1 MTEINSSLPSE
12 IDDFFDNIPENEEDL
27 TSLFTEVAINKARE
41 LLVSDLDSVDNNSES
56 TGWDT
61 SSALTIAS
69 GSTEAEDEIEIPQT
83 SSSNLTP
90 CALIDI
96 INGSIQRCGEVKN
109 LRGLAQLVGT
119 WQLDD
124 NAVCEAK
131 LENLGVCR
139 EHFMFDQNRLHKEGA
154 KKEQDVTHSY
164 LHRRRCLFCGHNF
177 YYFSRG
183 KFCYEHSVS
192 FGSKNLHIP
201 CIGQKSCPALEIN
214 ELTITTAKL
223 QQKS

>member
-41 LLVSDLDSVDNNSES
+41 LFVSDLDNGDNDSES

-61 SSALTIAS
+61 GSALTIAS
-69 GSTEAEDEIEIPQT
+69 GSTEAEDEIEIPHT
-83 SSSNLTP
+83 SSLNLTP
-90 CALIDI
+90 CVLIDK

-131 LENLGVCR
+131 ELENLGVCR
-139 EHFMFDQNRLHKEGA
+139 EHFMFDQNRLHKKGA
-154 KKEQDVTHSY
+154 KKEHSVTHSY
-164 LHRRRCLFCGHNF
+164 LHRRRCLICGHNF
-177 YYFSRG
+177 YFLA
-183 KFCYEHSVS
+183 V
-192 FGSKNLHIP
+192 KNFVMNIQFLLEVKI
-201 CIGQKSCPALEIN
+201 CIYRVL
-214 ELTITTAKL
+214 AKNH
-223 QQKS
+223 

>member
-41 LLVSDLDSVDNNSES
+41 LLVSDLDNVDNDSES

-61 SSALTIAS
+61 GSALTIAS
-69 GSTEAEDEIEIPQT
+69 GSTEAEDEIIIPQT

-96 INGSIQRCGEVKN
+96 INESIQRCGENKH

-124 NAVCEAK
+124 NAVREAK
-131 LENLGVCR
+131 ELENLGVCR
-139 EHFMFDQNRLHKEGA
+139 EHFMFD
-154 KKEQDVTHSY
+154 
-164 LHRRRCLFCGHNF
+164 
-177 YYFSRG
+177 
-183 KFCYEHSVS
+183 
-192 FGSKNLHIP
+192 
-201 CIGQKSCPALEIN
+201 
-214 ELTITTAKL
+214 
-223 QQKS
+223 